1 MRIALIVLGCML
13 ATWAVARSLPVFDVA
28 RFDQVVFGGQIQADQ
43 ALPAIPVS
51 LLPTWALLL
60 LATVFWGVA
69 IALKLVSS
77 KELKS

>member
-1 MRIALIVLGCML
+1 MRIVLIVLGCLL
-13 ATWAVARSLPVFDVA
+13 ATWAVAQSIPVFNVA
-28 RFDQVVFGGQIQADQ
+28 RFDQVVFGSQVAVDQ

-60 LATVFWGVA
+60 LAAVLWGVA

-77 KELKS
+77 KELTS